1 MSFYLNLLLPEII
14 SEILDFLSIDELIF
28 YEKNINNHFLD
39 FVLHQKI
46 NNNCKKISNE
56 NINDFFNMEQITKD
70 CEKIGLYHINYHL
83 KKIKL
88 SIIDILKNNNHL
100 EIIYDKI
107 LNTNINN
114 HNNLIFTEINENKEE
129 KDLIRHVISFYK
141 KDYINLEMYYL
152 IDGKKCFFF
161 INY

>member
-14 SEILDFLSIDELIF
+14 PEILDFLSIDELIF
-28 YEKNINNHFLD
+28 FSKNINNHFLD

-46 NNNCKKISNE
+46 NNCKKISNE

-88 SIIDILKNNNHL
+88 SIIDTLKNNNHL

-129 KDLIRHVISFYK
+129 KDLIRHVFSFYN

-152 IDGKKCFFF
+152 IDGKKCFFL